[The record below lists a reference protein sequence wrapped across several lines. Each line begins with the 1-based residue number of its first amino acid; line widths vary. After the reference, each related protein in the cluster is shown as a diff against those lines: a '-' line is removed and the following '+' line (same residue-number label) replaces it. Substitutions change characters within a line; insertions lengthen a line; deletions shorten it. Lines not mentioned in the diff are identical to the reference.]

1 MPQIGCAFMLA
12 RILSVWF
19 SIGNRPLC
27 PVPKS
32 SRKCAVSEGICS
44 RQKSSIAR
52 VVRMPRFRS
61 LKCTLALSQESDV
74 WESQESSHPFH
85 SCSLIFCLC
94 SRLVLH
100 FSRLSLLSALLFFF
114 SVISSLF
121 PLLSLPLTAQIAL
134 AMYLLLHEWGRE
146 LPFLTITL
154 STSFTSKIMLL
165 PATA

>member
-1 MPQIGCAFMLA
+1 ML
-12 RILSVWF
+12 
-19 SIGNRPLC
+19 
-27 PVPKS
+27 
-32 SRKCAVSEGICS
+32 
-44 RQKSSIAR
+44 
-52 VVRMPRFRS
+52 
-61 LKCTLALSQESDV
+61 
-74 WESQESSHPFH
+74 
-85 SCSLIFCLC
+85 
-94 SRLVLH
+94 LH
-100 FSRLSLLSALLFFF
+100 LLSLLPSRFALLSVLTTLCFFF